1 MQNQT
6 TKTYKNIY
14 FDLDRTLWD
23 FETNSEKTLQELLIK
38 HFPEKKDLFKK
49 FLSVYYP
56 VNEKL
61 WVLYRKGLVTKEVL
75 RTKRFSESLK
85 QLGINDAEKVIQF
98 GNDYIKL
105 SPYQTGLFPHAIETL
120 EYLKAQGY
128 QMFLLTNGFREVQE
142 VKISKSGI
150 DKYFDRM
157 ICSED
162 TGYQKPHRKIFEY
175 ALKSVNAKKA
185 ESIMIGDDLNTDI
198 AGAKKFGMDC
208 IYFNSVNKKHD
219 ITVTHEVNSLKELQ
233 GIF

>member
-1 MQNQT
+1 MQNLN
-6 TKTYKNIY
+6 TKKYKNIY

-23 FETNSEKTLQELLIK
+23 FETNSEKTLQELLIEY
-38 HFPEKKDLFKK
+38 FPEKKDQFKK
-49 FLSVYYP
+49 LLSVYYP

-75 RTKRFSESLK
+75 RTKRFTESLK
-85 QLGINDAEKVIQF
+85 QLGINDTEKTIQF
-98 GNDYIKL
+98 GNDYIKR
-105 SPYQTGLFPHAIETL
+105 SPYQKGLFPYAIETL
-120 EYLKAQGY
+120 EYLKTKGY
-128 QMFLLTNGFREVQE
+128 RLFLLTNGFREVQV
-142 VKISKSGI
+142 VKIAQSGI
-150 DKYFDRM
+150 EKYFDKM

-162 TGYQKPHRKIFEY
+162 AGYQKPHRKIFEY

-208 IYFNSVNKKHD
+208 IYFNTVNKKHD
-219 ITVTHEVNSLKELQ
+219 IAVTHEVNSLKELQ